1 MTDWIS
7 AVWALAG
14 YILAFLI
21 FVAFTAAVLFLL
33 RITVFRHGRT
43 RPAGWAPWWY
53 VGGQPDV
60 PKELL
65 EEPRGR
71 SRKKRR

>member
-1 MTDWIS
+1 MSDWTS
-7 AVWALAG
+7 VLWSVAG

-33 RITVFRHGRT
+33 RITVFRRGRT

-65 EEPRGR
+65 EESSEP

>member
-1 MTDWIS
+1 MSDWTS
-7 AVWALAG
+7 ALWALAG
-14 YILAFLI
+14 YLVAFLI
-21 FVAFTAAVLFLL
+21 FAAFTAAVLFLL

-65 EEPRGR
+65 QEPRKPA
-71 SRKKRR
+71 RKTDR